1 MTSCQ
6 AVVAHTFTPSAQEA
20 GTGQAVCEFEVSLIY
35 RASSRTVRAT
45 QRNLILEEREGSG
58 CQLLMPAFSNP
69 TQNSPR
75 EALAPRLFES
85 LLYLY
90 TSL

>member
-35 RASSRTVRAT
+35 RVSSGTSRA
-45 QRNLILEEREGSG
+45 
-58 CQLLMPAFSNP
+58 A
-69 TQNSPR
+69 
-75 EALAPRLFES
+75 
-85 LLYLY
+85 
-90 TSL
+90 

>member
-35 RASSRTVRAT
+35 RASSRTARDYT
-45 QRNLILEEREGSG
+45 EKLSCLEKLLIVM
-58 CQLLMPAFSNP
+58 LMTPLKKP
-69 TQNSPR
+69 
-75 EALAPRLFES
+75 
-85 LLYLY
+85 
-90 TSL
+90 